1 MAAAVARRPQRR
13 PPPSR
18 DFDCGL
24 VTLLGLGLL
33 VLVAGAGAAY
43 RQARAMLTRGALA
56 AAASRRAPRL
66 RDAQLAAE
74 STAGCRAE
82 LARRALGDAGPV
94 IITGLEDSGTRG
106 EKGRVFRR
114 VPLSTRAR
122 GGSPDER
129 PRALASS
136 ARQRRRPRLSPSPQY
151 PSHSLR

>member
-1 MAAAVARRPQRR
+1 MAQAVARRPQRR

-43 RQARAMLTRGALA
+43 RQARAMLSRVPLA
-56 AAASRRAPRL
+56 SSSRRAPRL

>member
-1 MAAAVARRPQRR
+1 MPRRPQRSRR
-13 PPPSR
+13 PSH

-24 VTLLGLGLL
+24 VTLLCLG
-33 VLVAGAGAAY
+33 VLVIGATFGAAY
-43 RQARAMLTRGALA
+43 RQVRSLALDA
-56 AAASRRAPRL
+56 FPRRRAPRRGDVAL
-66 RDAQLAAE
+66 FAD
-74 STAGCRAE
+74 SIAGCKKH
-82 LARRALGDAGPV
+82 LGKLALGDAGPV